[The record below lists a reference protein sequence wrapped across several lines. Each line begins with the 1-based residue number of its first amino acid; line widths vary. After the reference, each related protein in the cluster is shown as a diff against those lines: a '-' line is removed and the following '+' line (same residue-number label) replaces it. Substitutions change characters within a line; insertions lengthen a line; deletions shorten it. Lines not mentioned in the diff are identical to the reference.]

1 MMTKYYQRDNYLSS
15 SNKGFQQKYSGYFLL
30 SHTWFWMP
38 HVYNQAEMMCLIT
51 LLVETDQVYSIF
63 THVT

>member
-15 SNKGFQQKYSGYFLL
+15 PNKSFQRKYLGYFLL
-30 SHTWFWMP
+30 SRTWFCMP

-51 LLVETDQVYSIF
+51 LLVEMDQVYSIF